1 MTTAADVRR
10 LVEAATGLDIRPR
23 ARRWA
28 HLPVC
33 VLDAVFSIN
42 ARYTSTIAV
51 CDRYA
56 KRQGLVPNL
65 VDVATVAG
73 TAAEVLETGAAPA
86 REAACPRRK
95 PRCATPKSS
104 PAPVCTHSAM

>member
-1 MTTAADVRR
+1 MTTAPAVQK
-10 LVEAATGLDIRPR
+10 LVDAAGGLDIQPR

-28 HLPVC
+28 HLPLC

-56 KRQGLVPNL
+56 KHQGLLPHL
-65 VDVATVAG
+65 VDVADLATVAG
-73 TAAEVLETGAAPA
+73 DAAEQ
-86 REAACPRRK
+86 
-95 PRCATPKSS
+95 
-104 PAPVCTHSAM
+104 